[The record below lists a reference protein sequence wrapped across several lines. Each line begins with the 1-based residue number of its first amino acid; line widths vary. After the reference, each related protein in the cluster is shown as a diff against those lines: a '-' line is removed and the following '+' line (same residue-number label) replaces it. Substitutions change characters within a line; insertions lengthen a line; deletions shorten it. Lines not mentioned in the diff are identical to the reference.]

1 MANIEER
8 VENLVRPTI
17 EKLGYTL
24 YDVEYAKEG
33 KNYFLRIYIDREEGI
48 GLDDCEKTTNAIND
62 ILDKADYIKNEYFLE
77 ISSPGIEKI
86 LRKDS
91 HLEAN
96 IGKQVEI
103 KLFKPIDKEKIISGL
118 LIKFN
123 SEAVYVKID
132 TNEKRIERT
141 QIAQIKT
148 KYDW

>member
-8 VENLVRPTI
+8 VENLVRSTI

>member
-8 VENLVRPTI
+8 VENLVRSTI

-118 LIKFN
+118 LIKFD
-123 SEAVYVKID
+123 SEAVYVKIG